1 MLHYMRKQ
9 SCQIWLN
16 QGIHVQIF
24 RYNHKCTFRRREEG
38 DLTETEVN
46 VPKEAATAV
55 IWLQA
60 PEMPIAPEAPRGKKC
75 IISYS
80 IQREE
85 SSADT
90 FSFSDPNL
98 DCWPREL

>member
-1 MLHYMRKQ
+1 M
-9 SCQIWLN
+9 
-16 QGIHVQIF
+16 
-24 RYNHKCTFRRREEG
+24 G